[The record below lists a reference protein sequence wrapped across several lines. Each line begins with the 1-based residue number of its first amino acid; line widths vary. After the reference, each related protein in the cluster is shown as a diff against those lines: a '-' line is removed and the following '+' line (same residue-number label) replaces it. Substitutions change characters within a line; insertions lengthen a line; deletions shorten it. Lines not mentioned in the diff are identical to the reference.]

1 MAPAPE
7 LASKDFLKIADKLWQ
22 DNGSRYK
29 SSPEEYFRDINEMYA
44 DQRSFV
50 SLHTSEV
57 LPGYLVSARC
67 MVQNT
72 LAPEFFPLSC
82 TVHKDIEATEMAGCL
97 RDSFGEDIKNV
108 VDHGNHCS
116 RYCYKMVMV
125 PGASEWWINDFN
137 RNQTTASLRTDDD
150 QMEGYSAPGSTKI
163 SEFIAKVFDDG
174 TPELKANAVVDVYG
188 YLTAPVHGEGEG
200 DARSESSRHYNVHVL
215 RMTEVCQT
223 AVSSE
228 PTLNASSPSVRSAL
242 IREIASVLGN
252 TAAADMFLNFLVST
266 T

>member
-1 MAPAPE
+1 
-7 LASKDFLKIADKLWQ
+7 
-22 DNGSRYK
+22 
-29 SSPEEYFRDINEMYA
+29 
-44 DQRSFV
+44 
-50 SLHTSEV
+50 
-57 LPGYLVSARC
+57 

-82 TVHKDIEATEMAGCL
+82 TVHKDTEATEMTGCL

-150 QMEGYSAPGSTKI
+150 QMEGCSAPGSTKI

-228 PTLNASSPSVRSAL
+228 PTLNGSSPSVRSAL
-242 IREIASVLGN
+242 IREISSVMGN